1 MKRNEMAQP
10 PPSATTMG
18 GAYGT
23 MSEQSSS
30 KRHRSSASPSKC
42 LHVRALPMYCT
53 EHELTQLFGAFGRVD
68 KILIMT
74 NKQQA
79 FVQMDSVMTATNVVN
94 HFAVFPAVIRNK
106 NIHVQYSNHQE
117 LSSSSSNQ
125 SNSGIPANSILMVS
139 IENVQA
145 PITLDNLVTVFKTYG
160 SILRIVTFLSGFQ
173 YKALIQMGS
182 IESAAAAKANL
193 EGKDMFQGC
202 CTLRINFSKLQQL
215 KVTNCG
221 PKSWDFTQRAV
232 MDQQHQPAFGMVQ
245 QLQTS
250 VYGNYSL
257 NPYEQ
262 KDMLGHLGG
271 YDPMNNPYGLGGGLG
286 GNQMG
291 MGVMSRTGGQVGAA
305 PNGNM
310 RGVNSPVLL
319 VSNLPEDGTIKPI
332 NLFNLFSCYGN
343 VLRVKILYKKL
354 STALI
359 QFSSP
364 LGANL
369 ARRHLNGVEL
379 GGRMLDVR
387 SSNYLTVRLPKDEDE
402 DSKHLNADYT
412 TSPLHRFKMG
422 QLYNQKNIF
431 APSTVLHISN
441 IDPEVKVSSITSLF
455 GGLGI
460 RGFEWLVN
468 TASDKK
474 MAFVQLMSLS
484 NALQAVMHL
493 HSTPLKGT
501 PIRISFSKQDRT
513 VTPLQ
518 QQQQQQQQQQT
529 GGEGTEEKVPDQA
542 AVAPTTATTTTT
554 TTNSVGSSNSQPSS
568 HSTIPPADPTAAA
581 AAASPAPAAAA
592 ATTPKEQSD
601 ASVQPAEQSASAG
614 QL

>member
-1 MKRNEMAQP
+1 
-10 PPSATTMG
+10 
-18 GAYGT
+18 
-23 MSEQSSS
+23 
-30 KRHRSSASPSKC
+30 ASPSKC

-232 MDQQHQPAFGMVQ
+232 MDQQHQPAFGM
-245 QLQTS
+245 
-250 VYGNYSL
+250 
-257 NPYEQ
+257 
-262 KDMLGHLGG
+262 
-271 YDPMNNPYGLGGGLG
+271 
-286 GNQMG
+286 MG

-501 PIRISFSKQDRT
+501 PIRISFSK
-513 VTPLQ
+513 
-518 QQQQQQQQQQT
+518 
-529 GGEGTEEKVPDQA
+529 
-542 AVAPTTATTTTT
+542 
-554 TTNSVGSSNSQPSS
+554 
-568 HSTIPPADPTAAA
+568 
-581 AAASPAPAAAA
+581 
-592 ATTPKEQSD
+592 
-601 ASVQPAEQSASAG
+601 
-614 QL
+614 